1 MLEAAI
7 RGQSGPMAGD
17 TAGVTRPHT
26 GLPFLDA
33 GRDEGAVLAFAHR
46 GGARHPEIVGLENTL
61 AAFDH
66 AVRLGYRY
74 LETDV
79 HTTSDGVLLAFHDD
93 VLDRVT
99 SRVGRVAGTTYVDLA
114 DALIGGREPIPEMAD
129 LLEHFPSARFNIDLK
144 SETAVA
150 GLADL
155 VERTRVHDRV
165 CIGSFSDARL
175 RAFRRLVSRPV
186 ATSYGPVGVGLS
198 RLAPR
203 RLAETVLRG
212 RGDALQ
218 VPHRLPSRIGRPLA
232 GLTVVTPQ
240 FVERAHAGGRPV
252 HVWTVDDPAEMHH
265 LLDLGVDGLMTDRTD
280 VLRDVLVSRGQWM
293 GATP

>member
-1 MLEAAI
+1 M
-7 RGQSGPMAGD
+7 GMD
-17 TAGVTRPHT
+17 TARVRRPRT
-26 GLPFLDA
+26 GLPFLDE
-33 GRDEGAVLAFAHR
+33 GRDEGTVLAFAHR
-46 GGARHPEIVGLENTL
+46 GGALHPEIAGLENTL
-61 AAFDH
+61 VAFDH

-79 HTTSDGVLLAFHDD
+79 HATSDGVLLAFHDD

-99 SRVGRVAGTTYVDLA
+99 SRVGPVSDSAYVDLA
-114 DALIGGREPIPEMAD
+114 DALIDGREPIPRMPD
-129 LLEHFPSARFNIDLK
+129 LLEEFPESRFNIDLK
-144 SETAVA
+144 SAATVA
-150 GLADL
+150 ALADL

-165 CIGSFSDARL
+165 CVVSFSEVRL
-175 RAFRRLVSRPV
+175 RGFRRLVSRRV
-186 ATSYGPVGVGLS
+186 ATSYGPVGVGVS

-203 RLAETVLRG
+203 RLAENVLRG

-218 VPHRLPSRIGRPLA
+218 VPHRLRGVP
-232 GLTVVTPQ
+232 VVTRG
-240 FVERAHAGGRPV
+240 FVERAHAAGRPV
-252 HVWTVDDPAEMHH
+252 HVWTVDDPTQMHH

>member
-1 MLEAAI
+1 
-7 RGQSGPMAGD
+7 MAGD
-17 TAGVTRPHT
+17 TARVTRPHT

-33 GRDEGAVLAFAHR
+33 GRDDGAVLAFAHR
-46 GGARHPEIVGLENTL
+46 GGAHHPDIAGLENTL

-66 AVRLGYRY
+66 AVKLGYQY

-99 SRVGRVAGTTYVDLA
+99 SRVGPVAGTPYVDLA
-114 DALIGGREPIPEMAD
+114 DALIGGREPIPTMAD
-129 LLEHFPSARFNIDLK
+129 LLDHFPRTRFNIDLK
-144 SETAVA
+144 SETAVSL
-150 GLADL
+150 LADL
-155 VERTRVHDRV
+155 VERTRSHDRV
-165 CIGSFSDARL
+165 CVGSFSDSRL
-175 RAFRRLVSRPV
+175 RSFRRLVSRPV

-198 RLAPR
+198 RFAPR
-203 RLAETVLRG
+203 SLAETVLRG
-212 RGDALQ
+212 RGNALQ
-218 VPHRLPSRIGRPLA
+218 VPHRLPARMGRPLA
-232 GLTVVTPQ
+232 GLTVVNER
-240 FVERAHAGGRPV
+240 FVQRAHASGRPV

-293 GATP
+293 GATA